1 LPYNGGV
8 RKRQTLYIKSPQA
21 HRLAKQLSRRM
32 GATMSDAVA
41 HALEEQTQKKGQPVS
56 REKID
61 VICSEIATLPVL
73 DSRPPEEIL
82 GYDEFGIPR

>member
-1 LPYNGGV
+1 
-8 RKRQTLYIKSPQA
+8 
-21 HRLAKQLSRRM
+21 M
-32 GATMSDAVA
+32 GATMTEAVA
-41 HALEEQTQKKGQPVS
+41 HGLEEQAQKKGQPVS

-61 VICSEIATLPVL
+61 AICSEIATLPVL